1 MDGGSNGCGNGLQG
15 EFNKLYL
22 PDITESWYIY
32 QVFRNLLLTNCYL
45 FLLGCNVVV
54 APKKKCMRVVGATP
68 IDSVDITEVLM
79 REESLIPDRTACAIQ
94 AHAVWSVWEMNL
106 NCWMLPL
113 ATCCHIHYHLHPF
126 HFVLFKFKQL
136 VVKQHPT
143 NKKNPGTFTRCLE
156 TCN

>member
-45 FLLGCNVVV
+45 FLLGCNVPV
-54 APKKKCMRVVGATP
+54 ALKKCMRVVGATP

-79 REESLIPDRTACAIQ
+79 RKESLIPDRTACGIQ
-94 AHAVWSVWEMNL
+94 AHAVPSVWEMNL

-113 ATCCHIHYHLHPF
+113 ATCCHIHYHFTHSTLCCSSSNSW
-126 HFVLFKFKQL
+126 LL
-136 VVKQHPT
+136 
-143 NKKNPGTFTRCLE
+143 NKIQQKYSGTFTGCLE
-156 TCN
+156 TCD